1 MKKIILLGLMFSAI
15 LASCSKNSV
24 DQPTNPNPPSASQQD
39 SAKYILIATRDQ
51 TLTTTLSCYNADK
64 TLRWKK
70 DSLGNAGH
78 PGVLFGNGH
87 IYYLVGYWDF
97 TLGSSYNNFYSIE
110 PSTGKIVWSILK
122 SREHIVGLTLRN
134 DTLFWAVQSNNSNY
148 LAAYN
153 ANNGNLI
160 WKSVLPA
167 QGGPENLKIDG
178 NMIYYFS
185 APLDI
190 STNYINAFDI
200 TTKTVKWQHNVG
212 PSIGNYPGII
222 AILGN
227 ILCFKNGTG
236 ALYAFDKN
244 TGTVVWTKPGP
255 DYNTPMVGNG
265 VFYSMGPGY
274 KLYEINST
282 NGNVISEIATG
293 LYFTESQ
300 PFLSDS
306 SVYISGS
313 QATAPYSFVASRNVS
328 TSALN
333 WKTFPGAYLQ
343 YPVVSGQT
351 LYMLKQAP
359 MNIHLTTSYIMM
371 LDRITGKVKDSIFVP
386 GTEFSGVQIIT
397 ASGKLLQQN

>member
-1 MKKIILLGLMFSAI
+1 MVRTPDHGRNVGLRWFSVMEDVPTTETNALLLLANSLYGGRLANAVSPVYKLTSMHIVKALTLLYICILQFLKYTLMKKIILLGLMFSAI

-293 LYFTESQ
+293 LYFTES
-300 PFLSDS
+300 
-306 SVYISGS
+306 
-313 QATAPYSFVASRNVS
+313 
-328 TSALN
+328 
-333 WKTFPGAYLQ
+333 
-343 YPVVSGQT
+343 
-351 LYMLKQAP
+351 
-359 MNIHLTTSYIMM
+359 
-371 LDRITGKVKDSIFVP
+371 
-386 GTEFSGVQIIT
+386 
-397 ASGKLLQQN
+397 